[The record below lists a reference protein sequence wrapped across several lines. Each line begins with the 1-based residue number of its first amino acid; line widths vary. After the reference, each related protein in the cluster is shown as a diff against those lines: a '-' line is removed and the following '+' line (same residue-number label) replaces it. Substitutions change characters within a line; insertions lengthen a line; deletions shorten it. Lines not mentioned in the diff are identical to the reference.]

1 MIQDCWA
8 RGPSEDVYPSEEVK
22 SRHKAVTKGDGS
34 QPHKGKVLYPSEDT
48 ILLGS
53 MRPRTIGTWS
63 YCDQISEL
71 GHRKG

>member
-1 MIQDCWA
+1 MGTVLLIGPWGSELIQDCWA
-8 RGPSEDVYPSEEVK
+8 RGPAKDV
-22 SRHKAVTKGDGS
+22 
-34 QPHKGKVLYPSEDT
+34 YPSEDT

-63 YCDQISEL
+63 YCDPIPEL